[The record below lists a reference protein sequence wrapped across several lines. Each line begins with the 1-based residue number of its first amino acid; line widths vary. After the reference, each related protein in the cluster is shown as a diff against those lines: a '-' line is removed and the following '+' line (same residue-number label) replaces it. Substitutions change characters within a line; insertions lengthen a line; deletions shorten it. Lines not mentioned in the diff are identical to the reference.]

1 MTLHGMI
8 PINKPCGMVSKDVS
22 RWVQRRLGKVKLGH
36 VGTLDPL
43 AEGVLPVL
51 FGVAT
56 RLQDYLLDQDKSY
69 EFDVT
74 LGVATDSMDR
84 DGQIV
89 AECPWQHVTAD
100 ALVAAAR
107 SLVGRITQVP
117 PIYSAIKYQGKP
129 LYEYARSGKG
139 EQVNMDRVSREVTI
153 HSLGLLGF
161 GDRTAT
167 FSVSCSKGTYVRSL
181 AVKIGEIVGSC
192 GMVSRLV
199 RTKAA
204 GVDLARCVTLETL
217 ESHAGS
223 FDDWLM
229 PIEELQLGLTR
240 LDIRDPDLMV
250 RCKHGQRVVLSAL
263 ELHEKVVLSGGLVR
277 ETGVKQEVLLADFQ
291 SRKFFGLALLECIT
305 PDRYLVQMRRGLE

>member
-1 MTLHGMI
+1 MI

-22 RWVQRRLGKVKLGH
+22 RWLQRRLGKVKLGH

-56 RLQDYLLDQDKSY
+56 RLQDYLLDQDKAY

-74 LGVATDSMDR
+74 LGIATDSMDR
-84 DGQIV
+84 EGQVV
-89 AECPWQHVTAD
+89 AECPWQHVTMD
-100 ALVAAAR
+100 ALAAAAR
-107 SLVGRITQVP
+107 SLLGQITQVP

-139 EQVNMDRVSREVTI
+139 EQVDMDRVSREVTI
-153 HSLGLLGF
+153 HSLELLGF
-161 GDRTAT
+161 SERIAT

-204 GVDLARCVTLETL
+204 GVDLAQCVTLETL
-217 ESHAGS
+217 ESHTGR
-223 FDDWLM
+223 FHDWLV
-229 PIEELQLGLTR
+229 PIEDLHLGLAR
-240 LDIRDPDLMV
+240 LDIRDSELMV
-250 RCKHGQRVVLSAL
+250 RCKHGQRVVLSPH
-263 ELHEKVVLSGGLVR
+263 ELHEKAVLSGDMVR
-277 ETGVKQEVLLADFQ
+277 EAGVKQEILLVDSQ